1 MNEIDRTNRGAMTM
15 NHSEP
20 SMPAGEPSLFRQVM
34 EMFQG
39 SLGWV
44 SFLVL
49 VGTLAFA
56 VFTVVTVVY
65 FFRAESEREMLA
77 WAGGFALGLIAI
89 SFGRLW
95 FWLLLHRNAIMR
107 EIKRVEWQLAQLS
120 SQLRNPK

>member
-1 MNEIDRTNRGAMTM
+1 MD
-15 NHSEP
+15 HPEP
-20 SMPAGEPSLFRQVM
+20 SMPAGEPSLFRQVV
-34 EMFQG
+34 EMFHG

-77 WAGGFALGLIAI
+77 WAGGFALGLMAI

-95 FWLLLHRNAIMR
+95 FWLVLHRNAITR
-107 EIKRVEWQLAQLS
+107 QIKRVEWQLAQLS
-120 SQLRNPK
+120 SQLKNHM